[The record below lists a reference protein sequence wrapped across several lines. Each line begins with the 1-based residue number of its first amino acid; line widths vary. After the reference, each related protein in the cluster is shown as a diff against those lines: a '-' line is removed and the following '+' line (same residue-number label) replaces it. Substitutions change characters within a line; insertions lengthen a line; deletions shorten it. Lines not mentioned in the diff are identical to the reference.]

1 VRQTRHRIQLSK
13 NGDFTLKSILSK
25 LALAGMTVSL
35 LWAQV
40 GCTEAEQE
48 PVAEAPALASP
59 IPEGAIRGTVL
70 ETMNAGGYTYVLMDM
85 GEEQRWVAG
94 QEIAVQVG
102 DVVQSTQ
109 GMPMANFESKSLNR
123 TFDMVYFVDR
133 LENMSVVVM
142 PEGHPDI
149 PLPEGHMSTD
159 GAVEAVSADVS
170 VAELKEGQDIAWV
183 YANKDTLAGQ
193 QVSLRGQVVKYN
205 DGILG
210 WNFIHIQDGSGDAA
224 DGSND
229 LTVTSNDITAV
240 GETVVL
246 TGTIILNK
254 DFGAGYSFPVIM
266 EDASITK
273 E

>member
-1 VRQTRHRIQLSK
+1 MK
-13 NGDFTLKSILSK
+13 SK
-25 LALAGMTVSL
+25 LSTLAVVAMTASL
-35 LWAQV
+35 LWAQA
-40 GCTEAEQE
+40 GCTESGQE
-48 PVAEAPALASP
+48 PVADNPVLASP

-70 ETMNAGGYTYVLMDM
+70 ETMDAGGYTYVLMDM

-94 QEIAVQVG
+94 REVPIQVG

-123 TFDMVYFVDR
+123 TFDAVYFVDR
-133 LENMSVVVM
+133 LENMSVAVLPADHPEMPM
-142 PEGHPDI
+142 PEGHPSI
-149 PLPEGHMSTD
+149 D
-159 GAVEAVSADVS
+159 GAAAVMSADVS
-170 VAELKEGQDIAWV
+170 VAELKEGQDIAWL
-183 YANKDTLAGQ
+183 YANKDELADQ

-229 LTVTSNDITAV
+229 LTVTSKTATAV
-240 GETVVL
+240 GETIVL
-246 TGTIILNK
+246 TGTIVLDK
-254 DFGAGYSFPVIM
+254 DFGAGYSFPVLM
-266 EDASITK
+266 EDASITT